1 MRIAYDI
8 TQTGKD
14 KAGCGYFAYSLIHAL
29 AEADR
34 NNEYLLLNSFGPYYW
49 DGEASP
55 KSIGLHQANFKA
67 GLRHV
72 HGAEVQHFW
81 RAIPPNVN
89 DVLGKPD
96 IVHANNFYC
105 PAGLLNT
112 RIIYTLYDLNF
123 TEHPE
128 WTTTANHSICFEGVY
143 NASLYADGILA
154 ISNYSRDHF
163 LRTFP
168 YYPREKT
175 RVIYPASRYASIQS
189 IERPSRLPVQA
200 SAEKF
205 WLCVG
210 TIEPRKNHLGL
221 LRAYARYKALQGDV
235 PPLVHAGGSG
245 WLMDDFKE
253 QIHKLNLQNDVI
265 TLGYVDDVT
274 LQWLYQNCFA
284 FVYPSLFEG
293 FGMPVLEAM
302 SLGAAVITSDTTS
315 LPEVAGDAAL
325 LINPLDDEALAHAM
339 LRLGDDVLRRNLKIK
354 AIAQAA
360 CFSWQDSANATLQMY
375 REFSTQNS

>member
-14 KAGCGYFAYSLIHAL
+14 KAGCGYFAYSLIRAL

-34 NNEYLLLNSFGPYYW
+34 NNQYLLLNSFGPYYW
-49 DGEASP
+49 DGEVSP
-55 KSIGLHQANFKA
+55 KSIGVQQANFKA

-72 HGAEVQHFW
+72 HGAEVQRFW

-89 DVLGKPD
+89 EMLGKPD
-96 IVHANNFYC
+96 LVHANNFYC
-105 PAGLLNT
+105 PAGLPNT

-128 WTTTANHSICFEGVY
+128 WTTTANHAICFEGVY

-154 ISNYSRDHF
+154 ISNYSREHF

-175 RVIYPASRYASIQS
+175 RVIYPASRYFEIQN
-189 IERPSRLPVQA
+189 IRRPLSLPAQVLT
-200 SAEKF
+200 EKF

-221 LRAYARYKALQGDV
+221 LRAYARYKARHGNAL
-235 PPLVHAGGSG
+235 PLVHAGGSG
-245 WLMDDFKE
+245 WLMDDFTE
-253 QIHKLNLQNDVI
+253 QVRKLNLQDDVI
-265 TLGYVDDVT
+265 TLGYVDNET

-284 FVYPSLFEG
+284 FLYPSFFEG
-293 FGMPVLEAM
+293 FGLPVLEAM
-302 SLGAAVITSDTTS
+302 SLGVAVITSNTTS

-325 LINPLDDEALAHAM
+325 LINPLDDQSLAQAM
-339 LRLGDDVLRRNLKIK
+339 LRLDDDELRRDLKTK

-360 CFSWQDSANATLQMY
+360 RFSWQNSANATLQMY
-375 REFSTQNS
+375 QELAA